1 MKLLLVEGHD
11 ITNVNREIEF
21 GFLFDYVKI
30 KFFVGVGDT
39 VYYGFKG
46 VTNEVNMNKYPLGSD
61 ELTTGK
67 FDNSA
72 GVIPLN
78 QYEFLFTRALT
89 KLKIVGVVGASNV
102 VIEYYRM

>member
-30 KFFVGVGDT
+30 KFFVGVGDIV
-39 VYYGFKG
+39 VYAFKG

-61 ELTTGK
+61 ELINGK
-67 FDNSA
+67 FDNLTGA
-72 GVIPLN
+72 TGTN

-89 KLKIVGVVGASNV
+89 KMKFAGIANV
-102 VIEYYRM
+102 SQLFIEYYRM